1 MHTKSNQLKIFI
13 NQSQIRETAIKIDYL
28 SLKNV
33 NQILIDSYE
42 KQLQYMIKLKLKDN
56 LFDLY
61 VVVETLAEAQ
71 TLQFHSTK
79 GMQLINILCKLQA

>member
-1 MHTKSNQLKIFI
+1 
-13 NQSQIRETAIKIDYL
+13 
-28 SLKNV
+28 
-33 NQILIDSYE
+33 
-42 KQLQYMIKLKLKDN
+42 MIKLKLKDN